1 MRALRLG
8 AAPSVVGNDLA
19 AALASWGR
27 GDDVFGGVALL
38 GYRPPDHPVPVEAVL
53 LLPRGVIVVV
63 GVDLPDPAMRL
74 EAPLAGQWRTD
85 GWPLVR
91 QDGPV
96 NPAVDALAATAAVSD
111 ALDAARA
118 EPLPT
123 GTVVAVGPYVGQVSQ
138 PTGDLVRGVRILHP
152 EPKSLLTAA
161 RELSTHGRVCPAT
174 DARKMLAALG
184 VDLGHADLVA
194 EGFGDVVTREVAA
207 ASTTFIPK
215 AALGIKPGSK
225 QAERAEPERTRS
237 LRWLPVLAVLLVAV
251 LLIAGIAVAVS
262 SADDNSSAPPTT
274 PASRTAVSVGG
285 VGFTARGA
293 HQAADCA
300 AHAYGD
306 VQAYL
311 QANACARLV
320 RARYEAAAA
329 DGSRAAVLV
338 AVLRFASSISGT
350 ELRSVA
356 DRPGGGGVNDQTADG
371 VPWPGQ
377 AQPEFAS
384 AAYASGR
391 DGNSV
396 KLVQAVWLDKASP
409 PRDPALL
416 DIATKALDLTVSG

>member
-8 AAPSVVGNDLA
+8 AAPSAVGNDLA

-27 GDDVFGGVALL
+27 GDDIFGGVALL
-38 GYRPPDHPVPVEAVL
+38 GYQPPDHPEPVEAVL
-53 LLPRGVIVVV
+53 LLPRAVIVVV

-91 QDGPV
+91 HEGPV
-96 NPAVDALAATAAVSD
+96 NPAVDALAATAAVSE
-111 ALDAARA
+111 ALDGARA

-184 VDLGHADLVA
+184 VELGHADLVA
-194 EGFGDVVTREVAA
+194 EGFGDVVAREVAA

-215 AALGIKPGSK
+215 VALGIKPDVK
-225 QAERAEPERTRS
+225 QAKQAKRAEPETTRS

-251 LLIAGIAVAVS
+251 LLVAGIAVAVS
-262 SADDNSSAPPTT
+262 SADDNSSAPPAT
-274 PASRTAVSVGG
+274 PPSRTAVSVGG
-285 VGFTARGA
+285 TEFTARGA
-293 HQAADCA
+293 RQAADCA

-320 RARYEAAAA
+320 RARYEAAAV
-329 DGSRAAVLV
+329 GGGRAAVLV
-338 AVLRFASSISGT
+338 AVLRFASSVSGT

-356 DRPGGGGVNDQTADG
+356 DRPGGGG
-371 VPWPGQ
+371 
-377 AQPEFAS
+377 
-384 AAYASGR
+384 
-391 DGNSV
+391 
-396 KLVQAVWLDKASP
+396 
-409 PRDPALL
+409 
-416 DIATKALDLTVSG
+416 